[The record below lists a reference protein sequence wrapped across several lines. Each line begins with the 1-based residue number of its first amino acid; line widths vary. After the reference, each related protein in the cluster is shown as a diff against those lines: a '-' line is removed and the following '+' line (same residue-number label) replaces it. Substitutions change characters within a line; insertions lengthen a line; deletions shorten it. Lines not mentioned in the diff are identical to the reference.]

1 MAEQDAV
8 SEVLEALQ
16 GEASYDSHGEFSLDE
31 LAAARKHEEQYR
43 GAYALPLLLGI
54 QAANAARAAHVVIDS
69 SVTGWEMSF
78 ALPQVG
84 QRVLDRLKLALGVGL
99 ALEGEEFRLEL
110 GSGLAYLL
118 QAGTLRRVQRRLKT
132 GRAGMEL
139 LLPARQKQGW
149 RSRLVAEVAW
159 RARMSVTD
167 VIVDHGLVS
176 SGLADGLELSE
187 PSTTGL
193 VPWLAE
199 QVTLGEGFGLASPVR
214 RPARRVYGGTRWLQ
228 ARSPAFQVI
237 VSRFTGLPD
246 VDWQSVLEPGG
257 TAFADRSC
265 CVQSVPTLQATGLPA
280 LDKVRLFYCPDS
292 AHFLLPPARPG
303 SWPRLKVN
311 RWLGLGGGVEPG
323 RLFYVQDGLLLDPI
337 STQRLALGVVAC
349 VADSEVETDLT
360 FLRAVQTPL
369 VLREIERLV
378 VCQRES
384 RMDAADYLNEELP
397 GDRSDPWWQLHARW
411 RQKGK

>member
-1 MAEQDAV
+1 MAEQDAI
-8 SEVLEALQ
+8 SEVLQELQ
-16 GEASYDSHGEFSLDE
+16 GEASYDSHGQFSLDE

-54 QAANAARAAHVVIDS
+54 QAANAAGAGHASIDS
-69 SVTGWEMSF
+69 SATGWKMSF
-78 ALPQVG
+78 ALPGVG
-84 QRVLDRLKLALGVGL
+84 QRVLDRLRSALGVGL
-99 ALEGEEFRLEL
+99 ALDVKEFRLEL
-110 GSGLAYLL
+110 GSGLGYLL
-118 QAGTLRRVQRRLKT
+118 QAGTLRRVQRRLKP

-139 LLPARQKQGW
+139 LLPAGHPEGW

-159 RARMSVTD
+159 RARMSATD

-176 SGLADGLELSE
+176 SGLADGLERSE
-187 PSTTGL
+187 PAATGL

-199 QVTLGEGFGLASPVR
+199 QITLGEGFGLASPVR
-214 RPARRVYGGTRWLQ
+214 RPARRVYGANRWLQ
-228 ARSPAFQVI
+228 AQSPGFQVL

-246 VDWQSVLEPGG
+246 LDWKSVLERGG
-257 TAFADRSC
+257 TTFVDRSC
-265 CVQSVPTLQATGLPA
+265 SLQAVPLLQASGLPA

-292 AHFLLPPARPG
+292 SHFLLPPARPG

-311 RWLGLGGGVEPG
+311 RWVGLGGGDEPG

-337 STQRLALGVVAC
+337 SSQRLAPGVVAC
-349 VADSEVETDLT
+349 VADSEMETDLS
-360 FLRAVQTPL
+360 LVRAVQTHR

-378 VCQRES
+378 ASQEES
-384 RMDAADYLNEELP
+384 LVDAADYLMEEP
-397 GDRSDPWWQLHARW
+397 RGDRFDPWWQLHTRW